1 MTDRTFGY
9 ILVDKQ
15 MHIEEARSQASYED
29 TLDAQLKA
37 VLRGWVYVPLG
48 LGELI
53 DELSRAEIYE

>member
-1 MTDRTFGY
+1 MKSYGY
-9 ILVDKQ
+9 ILLNPE
-15 MHIEEARSQASYED
+15 MHIEEARSQATYED
-29 TLDAQLKA
+29 ALDAQLKA